1 MLASAVLAA
10 TSSGQASLL
19 HLTAQL
25 RAPGGRTL
33 HSRGSIAD
41 NSTILAGSGS
51 SAAKALNSTHHHHQK
66 NKTAEAQP
74 AGSTTQASPSTPDES
89 VMSHLHRRKAIEQ
102 GWPTQSSRLPF
113 VAYLTRSDTA
123 EEKYICT
130 GSLIHP
136 RVVVTAAHCVEPE
149 VDGCPNPGVVL
160 GRSSLAQWLGIE
172 RRTSRSFPHPKFQ
185 AGSFD
190 YDIAVLILDTPSSMS
205 PVRLVDMGA
214 PLGQG
219 PRTSSSGSKYLPYHA
234 WRQLDSNDA
243 DQSVFEGMQL
253 TVAGWGA
260 TSAGTLSNA
269 LMQGNVQPLAHDKC
283 IEMFKPWDSKITPRM
298 ICTTGNTCA
307 GDSGGPLLL
316 PANLQQQ
323 AASSSWLLVGHTSFG
338 FPREKGQGC
347 PTPGPSGRATAFT
360 DLSSPQLRQF
370 LRSVVQ
376 QEGLNVDLGAPVPSS
391 FDGSDSAYSSLG

>member
-1 MLASAVLAA
+1 
-10 TSSGQASLL
+10 
-19 HLTAQL
+19 
-25 RAPGGRTL
+25 
-33 HSRGSIAD
+33 
-41 NSTILAGSGS
+41 
-51 SAAKALNSTHHHHQK
+51 
-66 NKTAEAQP
+66 
-74 AGSTTQASPSTPDES
+74 
-89 VMSHLHRRKAIEQ
+89 
-102 GWPTQSSRLPF
+102 
-113 VAYLTRSDTA
+113 
-123 EEKYICT
+123 
-130 GSLIHP
+130 
-136 RVVVTAAHCVEPE
+136 
-149 VDGCPNPGVVL
+149 
-160 GRSSLAQWLGIE
+160 
-172 RRTSRSFPHPKFQ
+172 
-185 AGSFD
+185 
-190 YDIAVLILDTPSSMS
+190 
-205 PVRLVDMGA
+205 MGA

-338 FPREKGQGC
+338 FPREKGQ
-347 PTPGPSGRATAFT
+347 
-360 DLSSPQLRQF
+360 
-370 LRSVVQ
+370 
-376 QEGLNVDLGAPVPSS
+376 
-391 FDGSDSAYSSLG
+391 